1 LSQNS
6 DVSEV
11 TRRHLFG
18 TWRKQRDWRPL
29 NVVSGEGCYLYDSAG
44 REILDFSSM
53 LVCVNLGYSNRAIVE
68 SVTEQIQR
76 LPYII
81 PSMTTEIKAEV
92 AKLLKEVLPE
102 NLEKFFFST
111 SGTDAIEAAL
121 KIARLKTGRPKII
134 SRYFSYHGSTM
145 GSIAAS
151 GEVRRWFVEHFGKAG
166 DVVFAPPPYCYRCPL
181 KLKYPECGIAC
192 VEIIDHMIKNEF
204 GVAAVLFEP
213 VVGTNGVIVPPD
225 GYMERLQEIARENN
239 VLLIDDEVMTGW
251 FRTGKWFAVEHWGVK
266 PDILVTAKGLTS
278 SYVPLA
284 LTAVS
289 KEVAEHFEE
298 NFFAHGHTYEAHP
311 VALAAAKAAI
321 LEYKRLRIWEN
332 VERVGRYLERRLRE
346 LEERHRSV
354 GEVRGMGMF
363 WAIDLTRD
371 RRTREPFS
379 TYQDKYEGRA
389 VMAERLAA
397 EALKRGVYVLGYV
410 NNLVIAPPLI
420 ATEREIDRGVEVL
433 DEVLKISDEEARG

>member
-1 LSQNS
+1 
-6 DVSEV
+6 
-11 TRRHLFG
+11 
-18 TWRKQRDWRPL
+18 
-29 NVVSGEGCYLYDSAG
+29 
-44 REILDFSSM
+44 M
-53 LVCVNLGYSNRAIVE
+53 
-68 SVTEQIQR
+68 
-76 LPYII
+76 
-81 PSMTTEIKAEV
+81 
-92 AKLLKEVLPE
+92 
-102 NLEKFFFST
+102 
-111 SGTDAIEAAL
+111 
-121 KIARLKTGRPKII
+121 
-134 SRYFSYHGSTM
+134 
-145 GSIAAS
+145 AAS

-166 DVVFAPPPYCYRCPL
+166 DVVFAPPPYCYRCPFR
-181 KLKYPECGIAC
+181 LKYPDCGIAC

-225 GYMERLQEIARENN
+225 GYMERLQEIAREND

-278 SYVPLA
+278 SYLPLA

-332 VERVGRYLERRLRE
+332 VERVGRHLERRLRE
-346 LEERHRSV
+346 LEERHKSV
-354 GEVRGMGMF
+354 GEVRGIGMF

-420 ATEREIDRGVEVL
+420 ATEREIDRGIEVL

>member
-1 LSQNS
+1 
-6 DVSEV
+6 
-11 TRRHLFG
+11 
-18 TWRKQRDWRPL
+18 
-29 NVVSGEGCYLYDSAG
+29 
-44 REILDFSSM
+44 
-53 LVCVNLGYSNRAIVE
+53 
-68 SVTEQIQR
+68 
-76 LPYII
+76 
-81 PSMTTEIKAEV
+81 
-92 AKLLKEVLPE
+92 
-102 NLEKFFFST
+102 
-111 SGTDAIEAAL
+111 
-121 KIARLKTGRPKII
+121 
-134 SRYFSYHGSTM
+134 
-145 GSIAAS
+145 
-151 GEVRRWFVEHFGKAG
+151 
-166 DVVFAPPPYCYRCPL
+166 
-181 KLKYPECGIAC
+181 
-192 VEIIDHMIKNEF
+192 
-204 GVAAVLFEP
+204 
-213 VVGTNGVIVPPD
+213 
-225 GYMERLQEIARENN
+225 
-239 VLLIDDEVMTGW
+239 
-251 FRTGKWFAVEHWGVK
+251 
-266 PDILVTAKGLTS
+266 
-278 SYVPLA
+278 

-354 GEVRGMGMF
+354 GEVRGIGMF
-363 WAIDLTRD
+363 WAIDLTKD

-433 DEVLKISDEEARG
+433 DEVLKMSDEEANG